1 MNAPETLVLGE
12 PQAIPRARVGRVIA
26 GSGADYLV
34 MIEPS
39 EDGDHALSTG
49 DLLIFGTSGALSVAS
64 VTATS
69 VPAPAGTD
77 EPDEIWIAEACL
89 IGALTEGTF
98 SRGMLRTP
106 SLGDAA
112 FAASEADLSAI
123 YAPDDGH
130 VGIGKLARHASVEAC
145 VSLAE
150 LTEGFGIVGTSDA
163 GKSCTLA
170 TLVRGLLRRRA
181 PVRPVLLDAHDE
193 YARSFGRAARVIRP
207 GAGFVPHWLLT
218 FEELV
223 WALSL
228 DGGPLGED
236 ELSLLTDAVPAAR
249 RRMLQR
255 LGEDA
260 AVPVTLDAPSP
271 WRLSDAVS
279 WLDKNMHVDKQR
291 GQGSYKRLRTRLAG
305 APTDARLR
313 AVFGA
318 ISANDTLPSL
328 LSDVFGLGAA
338 PDAPPMSIVQL
349 GRLELGLDRLVASVL
364 CRLALAVAEG
374 TGGRVPI
381 LMLAEDAERYAPKDE
396 ANRIAELSRQAM
408 EGLARRG
415 ARVGAGLGVT
425 SARPSLVSPRLMAEL
440 PTTFVH
446 RLPSEEA
453 RRTLG
458 EMLPEGGHAQIAAA
472 GTLGRQDCIALG
484 RGVPAPGILRI
495 QTLPDAALPRSE
507 RGGPVAA
514 AAADA
519 DLVASLLSRWRYGEA
534 SAASAP
540 SAIGEAPP
548 PPPRAAR
555 RAVPAA

>member
-1 MNAPETLVLGE
+1 MSAPETLVLGE
-12 PQAIPRARVGRVIA
+12 PLGPGRRRVGRVIA

-39 EDGDHALSTG
+39 EGGGDALSAG
-49 DLLIFGTSGALSVAS
+49 DLLVFGTAGALSVAS

-69 VPAPAGTD
+69 VPAPAGAD
-77 EPDEIWIAEACL
+77 EPDEIWIAEVCL
-89 IGALTEGTF
+89 IGALAGGAF

-112 FAASEADLSAI
+112 FAASDEDLTAI
-123 YAPDDGH
+123 YAPEDDH
-130 VGIGKLARHASVEAC
+130 VSIGTLARHTSVNAA
-145 VSLAE
+145 VFVPGLA
-150 LTEGFGIVGTSDA
+150 EGFGVFGTSDA

-170 TLVRGLLRRRA
+170 ALIRGLLRRRA

-193 YARSFGRAARVIRP
+193 FARSFGRAARVIRP

-218 FEELV
+218 FDELV

-255 LGEDA
+255 MGEDA

-279 WLDKNMHVDKQR
+279 WLDKNTHVDKQR
-291 GQGSYKRLRTRLAG
+291 SPSCYKRLRTRLVG

-318 ISANDTLPSL
+318 ISAADSLPGL
-328 LSDVFGLGAA
+328 LADVFGLGAA

-349 GRLELGLDRLVASVL
+349 GRLELGLDRLVAGVL

-374 TGGRVPI
+374 SGGRVPI
-381 LMLAEDAERYAPKDE
+381 LMIAEDAERYAPKDE

-415 ARVGAGLGVT
+415 ARVGAGLAVT

-458 EMLPEGGHAQIAAA
+458 EMLPEGGPAQIAAA

-484 RGVPAPGILRI
+484 RGVPAPGLLRI

-514 AAADA
+514 SAQGA
-519 DLVASLLSRWRYGEA
+519 DLVARLLSRWRYGEETA
-534 SAASAP
+534 L
-540 SAIGEAPP
+540 APP
-548 PPPRAAR
+548 PAAGGEAGAPPPVR